1 MICILFMSSLY
12 QSRYSAPAEI
22 QRAQRSGRGII
33 GSVKTRTIFPGNLPE
48 ARQTLASLTKCEPDE
63 PLLLAVIHEETPA
76 DPQLMQELM
85 ELQLSSR
92 NIYVLFGTKEDF
104 VNPAAASRQELLT
117 EGPGRDDL
125 PEPLTPPA
133 DQPRSPAGKED
144 QS

>member
-1 MICILFMSSLY
+1 
-12 QSRYSAPAEI
+12 
-22 QRAQRSGRGII
+22 
-33 GSVKTRTIFPGNLPE
+33 
-48 ARQTLASLTKCEPDE
+48 
-63 PLLLAVIHEETPA
+63 
-76 DPQLMQELM
+76 M

-125 PEPLTPPA
+125 PEPLKPPA
-133 DQPRSPAGKED
+133 DQPRSPAGKGD